1 MIRYP
6 MVDLAAQYNDIS
18 SEIDEAIHSVIKS
31 TAFIK
36 GQDVQ
41 YFEKELSEFLAAK
54 HVIAC
59 ANGTDALQ
67 LALMALGLEPGDEV
81 VTPAFSYIAA
91 AEACALL
98 GLKPILV
105 DVSKK
110 TFNIDAEE
118 IESKLTEKTKCIIP
132 VHLFGQSCEMDAIMH
147 ISEKYNIP
155 VIEDSAQ
162 AIGATYTSE
171 GRTRS
176 LGTFGDIATLSF
188 FPSKNLGCYGDGGAL
203 ICQDDALAH
212 KIRLLANHGQ
222 DKKYH
227 HELIGLNSRL
237 DSIQAAILR
246 VKLRHLDDYTNKRR
260 TAASIYHE
268 QLRSMNEI
276 ILPAVMANS
285 KHVYHQYTIRVLND
299 KRNGLKKELYEKG
312 IASTIYYPI
321 AIHKQRAYS
330 HFVESDYR
338 LGRSEELSKE
348 VLSLP
353 MHSHLRTDAIEYICS
368 VIRNYLN

>member
-1 MIRYP
+1 
-6 MVDLAAQYNDIS
+6 
-18 SEIDEAIHSVIKS
+18 
-31 TAFIK
+31 
-36 GQDVQ
+36 
-41 YFEKELSEFLAAK
+41 
-54 HVIAC
+54 
-59 ANGTDALQ
+59 
-67 LALMALGLEPGDEV
+67 
-81 VTPAFSYIAA
+81 
-91 AEACALL
+91 
-98 GLKPILV
+98 
-105 DVSKK
+105 
-110 TFNIDAEE
+110 
-118 IESKLTEKTKCIIP
+118 
-132 VHLFGQSCEMDAIMH
+132 MDAIMH
-147 ISEKYNIP
+147 ISEKYDIP

-276 ILPAVMANS
+276 ILPAEMTNS

-299 KRNGLKKELYEKG
+299 KRDGLKKELYEKG